1 LGTLRKAPII
11 EPCGNQAC
19 DGLLF
24 TLIAT
29 EPRRQV
35 MYATPFDLAKNTY
48 ALMRHLRLAK
58 RLQFHIL
65 MMQLALGSAAF
76 PNADL
81 HFYS

>member
-1 LGTLRKAPII
+1 
-11 EPCGNQAC
+11 
-19 DGLLF
+19 
-24 TLIAT
+24 
-29 EPRRQV
+29 